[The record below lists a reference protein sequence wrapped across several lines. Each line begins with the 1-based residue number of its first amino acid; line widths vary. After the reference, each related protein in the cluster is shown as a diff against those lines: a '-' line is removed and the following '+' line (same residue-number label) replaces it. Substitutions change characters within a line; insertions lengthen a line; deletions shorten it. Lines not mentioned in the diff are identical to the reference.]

1 MTSIGEPEGAAL
13 GQHDEDGC
21 RSQLFLSCLR
31 GCKGSVG
38 ILFEQAEKMPI
49 GKIMHWRST
58 VAIEQVQSDG
68 SAPDHLTPEVE
79 LALLYLSGGTL
90 LAKSYQC

>member
-1 MTSIGEPEGAAL
+1 
-13 GQHDEDGC
+13 
-21 RSQLFLSCLR
+21 
-31 GCKGSVG
+31 
-38 ILFEQAEKMPI
+38 MPS

-68 SAPDHLTPEVE
+68 SAPGHLTPEVE
-79 LALLYLSGGTL
+79 LALLYLSGGAL